1 MTTRRA
7 RPGDSIARVLLVGA
21 LLVTITFGTA
31 GVDAIAATGQVSSTH
46 HAAIVARDTRTG
58 VTAVNPNRARGNA
71 WVALLFAALTSA
83 AIAAYLLRTD
93 RRSGCRR
100 NLARFSI
107 QLRGPPRLHVAH

>member
-21 LLVTITFGTA
+21 LLVTITFGA
-31 GVDAIAATGQVSSTH
+31 SGVDATAATAQASDAH

-58 VTAVNPNRARGNA
+58 VAAVNPSRARGSA
-71 WVALLFAALTSA
+71 WVALLLAAVTSA

-93 RRSGCRR
+93 RRSGCLR
-100 NLARFSI
+100 NPERFSI